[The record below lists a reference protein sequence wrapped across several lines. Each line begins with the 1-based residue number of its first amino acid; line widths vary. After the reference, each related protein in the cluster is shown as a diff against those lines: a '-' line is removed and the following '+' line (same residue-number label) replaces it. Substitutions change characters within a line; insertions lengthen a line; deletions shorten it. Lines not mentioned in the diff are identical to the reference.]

1 MCRTDKRVVLAT
13 YLGIVPFYLSPVLEF
28 TQFQFILNKF
38 EDLSNFSH
46 FYGSII
52 VGFLSGMQWQQMMYQ
67 KRKNQLFIPFIPL
80 FMVLTY
86 NQNIF
91 YHYSSF
97 ILALSL
103 IFSLG
108 IDIILLKDILDNS
121 FKKLRIKATFLALL
135 SFFL

>member
-13 YLGIVPFYLSPVLEF
+13 YLGIIPFYFSPIIESIPI
-28 TQFQFILNKF
+28 QFILDKF
-38 EDLSNFSH
+38 EDLSNFSF

-52 VGFLSGMQWQQMMYQ
+52 VGFLSGMQWQQIIYH

-86 NQNIF
+86 NQNFF

-97 ILALSL
+97 ILVLSL

-108 IDIILLKDILDNS
+108 IDIMLLKDILEDS
-121 FKKLRIKATFLALL
+121 FKKLRIKATFLALI